1 MEGGKRV
8 LAGDVCWFSERFYL
22 RQTRRRD
29 GADGFDIGNEKPLA
43 SGRNPT
49 TIIIFDETYPRSV
62 GVPLF

>member
-1 MEGGKRV
+1 MGQMEGGKRV

-43 SGRNPT
+43 SGRNPAV
-49 TIIIFDETYPRSV
+49 DTYRYTRASAAK
-62 GVPLF
+62 